1 MHVFETP
8 GQVDARV
15 SIAEGAV
22 EVSCVETG
30 AGTGAGGSGRV
41 EVHVEPLRNNA
52 ASREAVEQT
61 RVELVEHSGIYEIVV
76 DAPKRWIGFG
86 RGASI
91 GVRISCPFGTRLDVS
106 TASADVRAT
115 GRLGQL
121 DAKTASGDLGFDAVD
136 GDVRVATASGDVSIA
151 EIGGSGTVKS
161 ASGDV
166 AVRICRGQLSINL
179 ASGDVQVGRA
189 LAGVSLGSASGDLE
203 VGSVESGEIRLQ
215 SVSGDVRVGVREG
228 LRVWIDAS
236 SVSGSISSDLP
247 SEEGPPA
254 EGGAAL
260 EIRARTVS
268 GDVRIVSAAGV
279 AAA

>member
-8 GQVDARV
+8 GQVVARV

-22 EVSCVETG
+22 DVSCVETG
-30 AGTGAGGSGRV
+30 AAEAGRV
-41 EVHVEPLRNNA
+41 EVVVQPLRNNA
-52 ASREAVEQT
+52 ASREAVEQI
-61 RVELVEHSGIYEIVV
+61 RVELLEHGGIYEVVV

-91 GVRISCPFGTRLDVS
+91 GVRISCPASSRLDVS

-115 GRLGQL
+115 GRLGEL
-121 DAKTASGDLGFDAVD
+121 DAKTASGDLDFDTVD
-136 GDVRVATASGDVSIA
+136 GDVRIATASGDVSIA
-151 EIGGSGTVKS
+151 EIGGAGTVKS

-166 AVRICRGQLSINL
+166 AVRLSRGPLSINL
-179 ASGDVQVGRA
+179 ASGDVQVARA

-203 VGSVESGEIRLQ
+203 VGSVESGEIRVQ

-247 SEEGPPA
+247 AEDGPPVD
-254 EGGAAL
+254 GTAAL

-268 GDVRIVSAAGV
+268 GDVRIV
-279 AAA
+279 AAARVTA